1 MINVIKDIDLFDH
14 INEYDVILVGT
25 GINCLL
31 TQGLQRKIML
41 NYPYVQEMNMKT
53 KYGDV
58 SKLGT
63 LLECRNDGE
72 PNFTLL
78 FICRGNYRP
87 DLKKDCLSYDSLEK
101 CVKMADKLYSG
112 KNVASS
118 LLGGSRFD
126 GNGDRDRILKIIS
139 DNVKNMNL
147 TIYDY
152 FQKNREEE
160 LKEIRKKEL
169 EVKEVDYQKYIEMVK
184 ERKEKA
190 DIRRKKN
197 GHAAY

>member
-1 MINVIKDIDLFDH
+1 MIKIVKDEDLFNH

-25 GINCLL
+25 NINCLL

-63 LLECRNDGE
+63 VLECTSDTE

-78 FICRGNYRP
+78 FICKGNYRP
-87 DLKKDCLSYDSLEK
+87 DLKKDFLSYDSLEK
-101 CVKMADKLYSG
+101 CLMIADKLYKG
-112 KNVASS
+112 KNVATT
-118 LLGGSRFD
+118 LLGTSRFD
-126 GNGDRDRILKIIS
+126 GNGDKSKVIEIFERA
-139 DNVKNMNL
+139 VKNMNI

-152 FQKNREEE
+152 FQKNRQEE
-160 LKEIRKKEL
+160 LKEIRKKEI
-169 EVKEVDYQKYIEMVK
+169 EIRNKDYQKYREVVR

-190 DIRRKKN
+190 DLRRKKN

>member
-1 MINVIKDIDLFDH
+1 MINIIKDIDLFDH
-14 INEYDVILVGT
+14 VNDYDVTLVGT
-25 GINCLL
+25 NINCLL

-53 KYGDV
+53 KYGDI

-63 LLECRNDGE
+63 LLECKSDVE

-78 FICRGNYRP
+78 FICKGNYRP
-87 DLKKDCLSYDSLEK
+87 DLNKEYLSYDSLEK
-101 CVKMADKLYSG
+101 CLSIVDKLYKG
-112 KNVASS
+112 KNVATPM
-118 LLGGSRFD
+118 LGTSRFD
-126 GNGDRDRILKIIS
+126 GNGDKEKVLEIFQRTIK
-139 DNVKNMNL
+139 NVNL

-152 FQKNREEE
+152 FQKSREEE
-160 LKEIRKKEL
+160 LKEIRKKEI
-169 EVKEVDYQKYIEMVK
+169 EVKNTDYQKYREMVR

>member
-1 MINVIKDIDLFDH
+1 MINIIKDIDLFDH
-14 INEYDVILVGT
+14 VNDYDVTLVGT
-25 GINCLL
+25 NINCLL

-53 KYGDV
+53 KYGDI

-63 LLECRNDGE
+63 LLECKSDIE

-78 FICRGNYRP
+78 FICKGNYRP
-87 DLKKDCLSYDSLEK
+87 DLNKEYLSYDSLEK
-101 CVKMADKLYSG
+101 CLSIVDKLYKG
-112 KNVASS
+112 KNVAAPM
-118 LLGGSRFD
+118 LGTSRFD
-126 GNGDRDRILKIIS
+126 GNGDKDKVLEIFQRTIK
-139 DNVKNMNL
+139 NVNL

-152 FQKNREEE
+152 FQKSREEE
-160 LKEIRKKEL
+160 LKEIRKKEI
-169 EVKEVDYQKYIEMVK
+169 EVKNTDYQKYREMVR

>member
-1 MINVIKDIDLFDH
+1 MINIIKDIDLFDH
-14 INEYDVILVGT
+14 VNDYDVTLVGT
-25 GINCLL
+25 NINCLL

-53 KYGDV
+53 KYGDI

-63 LLECRNDGE
+63 LLECKSDVE

-78 FICRGNYRP
+78 FICKGNYRP
-87 DLKKDCLSYDSLEK
+87 DLNKEYLSYDSLEK
-101 CVKMADKLYSG
+101 CLSIVDKLYKG
-112 KNVASS
+112 KNVATPM
-118 LLGGSRFD
+118 LGTSRFD
-126 GNGDRDRILKIIS
+126 GNGDKDKVLEIFQRTIK
-139 DNVKNMNL
+139 NVNL

-152 FQKNREEE
+152 FQKSREEE
-160 LKEIRKKEL
+160 LKEIRKKEI
-169 EVKEVDYQKYIEMVK
+169 EVKNTDYQKYREMVR

>member
-1 MINVIKDIDLFDH
+1 MINIIKDIDLFDH
-14 INEYDVILVGT
+14 VNDYDVTLVGT
-25 GINCLL
+25 NINCLL

-53 KYGDV
+53 KYGDI

-63 LLECRNDGE
+63 LLECKSDIE

-78 FICRGNYRP
+78 FICKGNYRP
-87 DLKKDCLSYDSLEK
+87 DLNKEYLSYDSLEK
-101 CVKMADKLYSG
+101 CLSIVDKLYKG
-112 KNVASS
+112 KNVATPM
-118 LLGGSRFD
+118 LGTSRFD
-126 GNGDRDRILKIIS
+126 GNGDKEKVLEIFQRTIK
-139 DNVKNMNL
+139 NVNL

-152 FQKNREEE
+152 FQKSREEE
-160 LKEIRKKEL
+160 LKEIRKKEI
-169 EVKEVDYQKYIEMVK
+169 EVKNTDYQKYREMVR

>member
-1 MINVIKDIDLFDH
+1 MINIIKDIDLFDH
-14 INEYDVILVGT
+14 VNDYDVTLVGT
-25 GINCLL
+25 NINCLL

-53 KYGDV
+53 KYGDI

-63 LLECRNDGE
+63 LLECKSDIE

-78 FICRGNYRP
+78 FICKGNYRP
-87 DLKKDCLSYDSLEK
+87 DINKEYLSYDSLEK
-101 CVKMADKLYSG
+101 CLSIVDKLYKG
-112 KNVASS
+112 KNVAAPM
-118 LLGGSRFD
+118 LGTSRFD
-126 GNGDRDRILKIIS
+126 GNGDKDKVLEIFQRTIK
-139 DNVKNMNL
+139 NVNL

-152 FQKNREEE
+152 FQKSREEE
-160 LKEIRKKEL
+160 LKEIRKKEI
-169 EVKEVDYQKYIEMVK
+169 EVKNTDYQKYREMVR